1 MAKEEVKATAAKAT
15 EAVKETAK
23 VAETK
28 AKETV
33 KKTEAK
39 AKTAAKAAET
49 KATAAKAT
57 AKTAAKKT
65 VAKAAAKTVAV
76 KAQTIVQFQNKE
88 VDLVLVEERVKAA
101 FVAEGNKASSIKTI
115 NIYVKP
121 EEYSAYYV
129 INGKF
134 SGRVDLF

>member
-28 AKETV
+28 AKATV

-39 AKTAAKAAET
+39 AKTAVKAAET
-49 KATAAKAT
+49 KATATKA
-57 AKTAAKKT
+57 AAKKT

-88 VDLVLVEERVKAA
+88 VDLATVEERVKAA
-101 FVAEGNKASSIKTI
+101 FVAEGNKASAIKTI